1 MVVSCSIDSMYINE
15 ICEDNRPKRR
25 RDFVIQIDI
34 RCCCYQGGGQ
44 SNILRLY
51 KKVRDAY

>member
-15 ICEDNRPKRR
+15 ICEDNRPER
-25 RDFVIQIDI
+25 RDFVIQTV
-34 RCCCYQGGGQ
+34 RCFCYQGSSQ